1 MLLWL
6 FVENLQ
12 TDYHYTSAE
21 HLIPVHEHVQAW
33 SMSLNKT
40 SWVPWGRYSYLTIAS
55 KCTFTFYKQPK
66 YAPENLD
73 F

>member
-21 HLIPVHEHVQAW
+21 LLIHEHVQAW
-33 SMSLNKT
+33 SMSFKKT
-40 SWVPWGRYSYLTIAS
+40 SWVPWCRYLYLTIAS
-55 KCTFTFYKQPK
+55 KCTFTFYKQSK